1 VNKRN
6 INTFTSNNTYIIWDY
21 TNKFIRFFISVVI
34 GFFLTTIYP
43 IFKLLNNKKTKLI
56 IILLLILGISFFYT
70 IIKLMLG
77 YTG

>member
-1 VNKRN
+1 MNKRN
-6 INTFTSNNTYIIWDY
+6 IHTVTNNNTDIVWEY

-43 IFKLLNNKKTKLI
+43 IFKLLNNRKTKII
-56 IILLLILGISFFYT
+56 IILLLVLAISFFYT

-77 YTG
+77 YTV

>member
-1 VNKRN
+1 MNKRN
-6 INTFTSNNTYIIWDY
+6 INTVTSNNTYIIWDY

-43 IFKLLNNKKTKLI
+43 IFKLLNNKKTQLI